1 MIRIEDMMSRYI
13 FTVSYSLPYNNNMRE
28 PRCIRFFYNE
38 QKANVACEFI
48 KSKGFDCFVKE
59 DMFEKLTLDKLG
71 FRRRF
76 RLYVEMNDIN
86 PIAELLAKK
95 LKTKR

>member
-1 MIRIEDMMSRYI
+1 MK
-13 FTVSYSLPYNNNMRE
+13 E
-28 PRCIRFFYNE
+28 PRCIRYFYNE
-38 QKANVACEFI
+38 QKANAACEYI
-48 KSKGFDCFVKE
+48 KREGFACYIKE

-76 RLYVEMNDIN
+76 RLYIEMNDIN

-95 LKTKR
+95 LKSKK